1 MSTVYQPITSY
12 ELTSFI
18 ETPNDLCG
26 DYEALSEIIAISGS
40 FLILREDYV
49 LFVHQSAKDFIL
61 KEVLNKVI
69 PSGIDAKHYE
79 IFSHS
84 L

>member
-49 LFVHQSAKDFIL
+49 LFVHQSL
-61 KEVLNKVI
+61 KTLYSKRFLIRSFLAV
-69 PSGIDAKHYE
+69 
-79 IFSHS
+79 
-84 L
+84 